1 MRHDEHYVEALT
13 SSAGAPIGRMVPI
26 DQLEP
31 NPNQPRQVMGD
42 LSELM
47 ASIAEKGIIE
57 PIIVRQRGRRFQIV
71 AGERRY
77 QAAVQVGLREIPIVI
92 REVDDNEIIEIA
104 LIENIQRKD
113 LTAFEESEALH
124 SLAERC
130 GYTHEDMARRLGKS
144 RTSITESLSL
154 NNMPDEVKNLCRL
167 ADIASKSLLLQI
179 VRQGDP
185 QKMVALIEKIARDGG
200 ATREAVRKERNRQ
213 AQGRPPEALHLQL
226 QGAHQGVQAA
236 AALHQV
242 ARRPR
247 RSHRGAAGDHQRP
260 PTRSNARQ
268 RCATARL
275 ASAAAPV
282 QIPTSA
288 RKAQFSRTRQR
299 VSKRIAS
306 R

>member
-1 MRHDEHYVEALT
+1 MPKRGLPTTVRMRHDEHYVEALT
-13 SSAGAPIGRMVPI
+13 SSAGTPIGRMVPI
-26 DQLEP
+26 DLIDP

-92 REVDDNEIIEIA
+92 REVDDNEIVEIA
-104 LIENIQRKD
+104 LVENIQRKD
-113 LTAFEESEALH
+113 LTAFEEAEALH
-124 SLAERC
+124 GLATKC

-167 ADIASKSLLLQI
+167 ADITSKSLLLQI

-185 QKMVALIEKIARDGG
+185 PKMVALVEKIARDGG
-200 ATREAVRKERNRQ
+200 TTRAEVRKET
-213 AQGRPPEALHLQL
+213 AKPKAGRPKAFVFSYKAPTKAFNLQL
-226 QGAHQGVQAA
+226 KFNKSRVERDEVIS
-236 AALHQV
+236 ALE
-242 ARRPR
+242 AILKELR
-247 RSHRGAAGDHQRP
+247 
-260 PTRSNARQ
+260 
-268 RCATARL
+268 
-275 ASAAAPV
+275 
-282 QIPTSA
+282 
-288 RKAQFSRTRQR
+288 AQH
-299 VSKRIAS
+299 
-306 R
+306 